1 MKKLK
6 TVDLSYLRGKN
17 DFEKD
22 GTNNYLV
29 FQSLYR
35 SLKELV
41 VLLLVITLVFWKS
54 KGLSD

>member
-22 GTNNYLV
+22 GTNNYSV

-35 SLKELV
+35 SFKRV
-41 VLLLVITLVFWKS
+41 SSVITGIYTCFLEI
-54 KGLSD
+54 